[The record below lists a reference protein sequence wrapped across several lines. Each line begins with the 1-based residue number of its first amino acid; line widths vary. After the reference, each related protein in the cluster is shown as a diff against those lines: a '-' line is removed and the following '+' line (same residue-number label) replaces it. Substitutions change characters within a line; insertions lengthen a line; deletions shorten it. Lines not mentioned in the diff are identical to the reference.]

1 MDIEWEWYRG
11 HLPSG
16 SALSLD
22 VETDYDKSIKKSL
35 RTNNVIQAAISN
47 GTDTVVARGK
57 LMDQM
62 LGNLHYRN
70 MVCGTM
76 IVAHN
81 GWYADIPWIRQTHP
95 TFPWNEG
102 ETMVLGYLMDENQK
116 LGLKVLCQKYLGVE
130 DWGEGINAEH
140 ESHEFAEYNAKDALF
155 TMQLCTY
162 LEKCLGP
169 RANIADRIL
178 LPGMR
183 ALDTCSNRGI
193 YLDPRAIAVA
203 DDYYGSRL
211 QAVTDRLRDEFG
223 IDNPRQRAIV
233 GERLVEAGHILRKT
247 KSGKYSTDQTT
258 FARLK
263 ETPIVSALKE
273 FYSLDKAYGAYVERY
288 KNLSERGDGRSHS
301 QYNIIRVSDD
311 KRDDSTGGTT
321 TGRTSSPDQQLPRI
335 RMLRAFFAAPAGF
348 RFITADY
355 SAIEYRTAA
364 WVAGEQGIIQRYRE
378 NPGFDP
384 HTWFAGVL
392 YGKPESQVTPD
403 ERQIAKSA
411 NFGLLFMASPE
422 ALVEYVLKTTR
433 RSLSLVDAKRI
444 YDTWHGTNPMFK
456 QFYIC
461 TWEEMLENGYV
472 ESVTGRRRHFEYK
485 GQTRVSRFPAWLRAR
500 CHRQAVNFLVQ
511 GFAADIALIG
521 LAECNRQ
528 ALPICK
534 FEHDSVSFEVEK
546 GLDIENS
553 ITACLVDHPPK
564 YLLEHFRI
572 NFDMPLQIEIKCK

>member
-11 HLPSG
+11 HLPPG

-35 RTNNVIQAAISN
+35 RTNNVIQAAVSN

-57 LMDQM
+57 LMNQM

-70 MVCGTM
+70 MVTGTM

-81 GWYADIPWIRQTHP
+81 GWYADIPWVRETHP
-95 TFPWNEG
+95 SFPWNEG

-116 LGLKVLCQKYLGVE
+116 LGLKILCQKYLGVE

-140 ESHEFAEYNAKDALF
+140 ESDEFVEYNAKDALF
-155 TMQLCTY
+155 TMRLYEY
-162 LEKCLGP
+162 LTGALG
-169 RANIADRIL
+169 RRSFVGSKII
-178 LPGMR
+178 LPGMQ
-183 ALDTCSNRGI
+183 ALHACSEKGI
-193 YLDPRAIAVA
+193 FLDQAAIAVA
-203 DDYYGSRL
+203 EDYYGSKLR
-211 QAVTDRLRDEFG
+211 AVSDRLRDEFG
-223 IDNPRQRAIV
+223 INNPRQRAII
-233 GERLVEAGHILRKT
+233 GERLVEAGHKLAKT
-247 KSGKYSTDQTT
+247 KSGKYSTDQAT
-258 FARLK
+258 FARLR

-288 KNLSERGDGRSHS
+288 KTLSETRDGRSHS
-301 QYNIIRVSDD
+301 PYNIIRVDDD
-311 KRDDSTGGTT
+311 KRDESTGGTV

-335 RMLRAFFAAPAGF
+335 PMLRSFFAAPTGF
-348 RFITADY
+348 RFVNADY

-384 HTWFAGVL
+384 HTWFASVL
-392 YGKPESQVTPD
+392 YGKPESEVTPD

-422 ALVEYVLKTTR
+422 ALCEYVLKTTGR
-433 RSLSLVDAKRI
+433 TLPFDDAKRI
-444 YDTWHGTNPMFK
+444 YDIWHRTNPMFK
-456 QFYIC
+456 QFYIR

-521 LAECNRQ
+521 LSECHTQ
-528 ALPICK
+528 GLPICK
-534 FEHDSVSFEVEK
+534 FEHDSVSFEVPE
-546 GLDIENS
+546 GQDISDS
-553 ITACLVDHPPK
+553 ITDCLVRHPPQ
-564 YLLEHFRI
+564 YLLEHFQI
-572 NFDMPLQIEIKCK
+572 NFDMSLQIEIKCK